1 MFNTASV
8 SSPDGG
14 RGRLGERYSLIC
26 ARWIAWLAVTIK
38 PRVAPFGARLPVL
51 VDELTDALTAWY
63 ISLVSTISW
72 SPIMTVTAKLF
83 MHGRSQAVRL
93 PKEFRFEGN
102 EVRVSK
108 VGDKVVLEPMD
119 KAPVDLDKFWAE
131 LDALGARDFLPDG
144 IPDDPPVEPDPRVFF
159 DE

>member
-1 MFNTASV
+1 MIPKSGHRFSEKDHAHLTRAPTSHCEPRRNAMFNTASV

-63 ISLVSTISW
+63 ISLVSTI
-72 SPIMTVTAKLF
+72 L
-83 MHGRSQAVRL
+83 R
-93 PKEFRFEGN
+93 
-102 EVRVSK
+102 
-108 VGDKVVLEPMD
+108 
-119 KAPVDLDKFWAE
+119 
-131 LDALGARDFLPDG
+131 
-144 IPDDPPVEPDPRVFF
+144 
-159 DE
+159 